1 MGIKNAP
8 AIHQHWVT
16 AALCP
21 WIGRFCH
28 IYMDNIAVWSRSLNE
43 HTENIT
49 KLLQLVLC
57 WPWPEARSQAKP
69 SQNVGL
75 GWLWPWP
82 DLLKSQSHWPGPRLK
97 RPIRR
102 SRKRSSKR
110 PFDGL
115 QCKSLCTTLHFT
127 KTCMHKYLCLVC
139 IISQ

>member
-1 MGIKNAP
+1 MCRKLVDFTP
-8 AIHQHWVT
+8 AEPLATIVSMRLSSQQQQWL
-16 AALCP
+16 AAGSP
-21 WIGRFCH
+21 KAGP
-28 IYMDNIAVWSRSLNE
+28 
-43 HTENIT
+43 
-49 KLLQLVLC
+49 LQPPCLVLC

-102 SRKRSSKR
+102 SYKR
-110 PFDGL
+110 PYVGSHNIIFDGL
-115 QCKSLCTTLHFT
+115 QCKLLCTTLHFT

-139 IISQ
+139 IIFH